1 MVMTLEQLD
10 VSFKC
15 NRNKPIHRWYHFHA
29 GCSSE
34 FPEKMIDL
42 LRIKSGA
49 TILDPFAGSGTILVV
64 TKERGINSVGF
75 DLNPFYVFMAR
86 VKTYWEFDT
95 ASLFDQIQL
104 LSARLEA
111 RRYLIHKESTTLV
124 DNIPPYIWRYFDAE
138 ILKQLSVLKEVVL
151 EVEMETLRNLLL
163 LALSSIL
170 IDVSK
175 VHYVG
180 ETIVFDKAVCTS
192 GINVEEVF
200 MEKVWEMYSDLET
213 KQRMTSMSHVE
224 TKVEDARNLISVPD
238 GSLDHV
244 VTHPPYLNNYNYLLH
259 DRLPMFFLEYFKTLS
274 DEKKMRTLIMGSV
287 DSNKPSAKLS
297 EIPIVQDI
305 AKKVKKTRDKER
317 YDAIIEYCS
326 SMSLFFRNLHDKLRE
341 DGYCAM
347 LVGNSYVRGV
357 MVPLDVIIA
366 KIAEQNGFLVVAN
379 SVVRDRGNGA
389 FQHLYN
395 GKLYESI
402 VVLKRI

>member
-1 MVMTLEQLD
+1 
-10 VSFKC
+10 
-15 NRNKPIHRWYHFHA
+15 
-29 GCSSE
+29 
-34 FPEKMIDL
+34 MIDL

-64 TKERGINSVGF
+64 AKERGINSVGF

-104 LSARLEA
+104 LSARLKA
-111 RRYLIHKESTTLV
+111 HRYLIHKESTTSV

-151 EVEMETLRNLLL
+151 EVEMETLRSLLL

-180 ETIVFDKAVCTS
+180 ETIVFDKAACTS

-200 MEKVWEMYSDLET
+200 MGKVWEMYSDLEA

-259 DRLPMFFLEYFKTLS
+259 DRLPMFFLEYFKTLF
-274 DEKKMRTLIMGSV
+274 DEKKMRILIMGSV
-287 DSNKPSAKLS
+287 DSNKPSAKLL
-297 EIPIVQDI
+297 ETPIVQDI
-305 AKKVKKTRDKER
+305 AEKVKKTRDKER

-326 SMSLFFRNLHDKLRE
+326 SMNLFFSNLHDKLRE
-341 DGYCAM
+341 GGYCAM

-357 MVPLDVIIA
+357 MVPLDTIIA

-402 VVLKRI
+402 VVLKRT